1 MPTVDQSTQERRA
14 GTQKMLA
21 KLQAERT
28 EMLVLFCRVA
38 GLQISPDDKGDTKKG
53 DNKSVQMLLQEFCQI
68 LVDYIA
74 TAHFSVYER
83 VAGGT
88 ERRRTVAD
96 LADKLYPNIAE
107 TTQIALD
114 FNDKYDCE
122 DHCSNLHHLQNDL
135 SKLGEVLAQRIELE
149 DQIIKLMR

>member
-1 MPTVDQSTQERRA
+1 MSTLDQATQERRA

-21 KLQAERT
+21 KLHAERT

-38 GLQISPDDKGDTKKG
+38 GLQTMPEATGKKG

-74 TAHFSVYER
+74 TAHFSLYER
-83 VAGGT
+83 IAGGT

-96 LADKLYPNIAE
+96 LAEKLYPNIAE

-122 DHCSNLHHLQNDL
+122 DHCNNLHHLQNDL

>member
-1 MPTVDQSTQERRA
+1 MSTVDQATQERRA

-21 KLQAERT
+21 KLHAERT

-38 GLQISPDDKGDTKKG
+38 GLQTAPDDGNSKKG

-83 VAGGT
+83 IASGT

-96 LADKLYPNIAE
+96 LAEKLYPNIAE